1 MPKVGSEHKQHRKNQ
16 IIQAAFECFGEK
28 GVHQTSMR
36 DICKQAELSTGAVYN
51 YFDSKEEIIEALAEK
66 SRNSTDFLFGDIQD
80 SDSREKVLQK
90 IVRNIS
96 NILTEQHKRGELK
109 MKVRLWSEAQES
121 ERLHALFRQ
130 NFADIES
137 KIISCLE
144 EHSIKENQDNELS
157 LEEIAR
163 IIVATYQGLVL
174 QMVLRE
180 DVDPE
185 NSMGHLAYLLTNHS

>member
-1 MPKVGSEHKQHRKNQ
+1 MPKVGSEYKQHRRNQ
-16 IIQAAFECFGEK
+16 IIQAAFECFGEN

-36 DICKQAELSTGAVYN
+36 DICKRAELSTGAVYN

-66 SRNSTDFLFGDIQD
+66 SRNSTDFLFMGIEE
-80 SDSREKVLQK
+80 SDSREKALQT
-90 IVRNIS
+90 IVRNLS
-96 NILTEQHKRGELK
+96 DILVEQQKRGELK

-121 ERLHALFRQ
+121 KKLSALFRE
-130 NFADIES
+130 NFADIET

-144 EHSIKENQDNELS
+144 AHPLKENQDDELS
-157 LEEIAR
+157 LQEIAR

-180 DVDPE
+180 DVDPQ
-185 NSMGHLAYLLTNHS
+185 NSLGHLAYLLTNHT